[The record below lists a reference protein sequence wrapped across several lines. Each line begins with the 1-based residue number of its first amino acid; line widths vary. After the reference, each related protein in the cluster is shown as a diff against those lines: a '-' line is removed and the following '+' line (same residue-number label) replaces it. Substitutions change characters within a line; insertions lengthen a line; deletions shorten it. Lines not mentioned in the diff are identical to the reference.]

1 MNMRLGIVNIIKFFF
16 DAKMISVI
24 RDPRAAISG
33 SFRGYKRT
41 EVLSLSHR
49 LEMTF

>member
-1 MNMRLGIVNIIKFFF
+1 MNMRLGIVNIIKIL

-41 EVLSLSHR
+41 EVLSLSQIR
-49 LEMTF
+49 NDF